1 LNTLRSFIKTAPAWV
16 FALVLQVII
25 VNIIYLSNM
34 YPMDFIDA
42 KYRFENGQCT
52 ISEISAVAPAERA
65 GLQPG
70 DIVLAPCTTKG

>member
-1 LNTLRSFIKTAPAWV
+1 
-16 FALVLQVII
+16 
-25 VNIIYLSNM
+25 
-34 YPMDFIDA
+34 MDFIDA